1 MSKLDLTQLARCN
14 AARRLLVDEDL
25 MAELKSY
32 RRGLIASW
40 EIQES
45 VEERERL
52 HAKTVAAQEF
62 VTHLTVLSDRLK
74 AHDFAVQKDEDEPT
88 S

>member
-1 MSKLDLTQLARCN
+1 MSTLDQTQLARCN
-14 AARRLLVDEDL
+14 AARRLLKDEDL
-25 MAELKSY
+25 MEELKSY

-40 EIQES
+40 ELQET
-45 VEERERL
+45 VDERERL

-62 VTHLTVLSDRLK
+62 VTHLTILSDRLT
-74 AHDFAVQKDEDEPT
+74 AHDYAVKKDEDKPT